1 MHLLSPAPWFVLLLT
16 LLVSASD
23 PRAAA
28 TVDAPKRLVSVPDTS
43 GETVLAAY
51 RQPGQIPFPA
61 DAPYTPA
68 MARLGRIL
76 FFDARLSA
84 SGTISCGSCH
94 NPAFSWSSGSAQ
106 LFAADGVKWPR
117 HTPTIANLAWR
128 DDFMLDGRFT
138 DLADQV
144 YEAMENPATMG
155 RPRAQLAAVF
165 DQAASYQ
172 ALLAAA
178 APGERLTAELVA
190 RAIATYERSLVYPPS
205 PFDAW
210 ANGDGNAVPEAAR
223 RGFAVFVGRGGCAAC
238 HSGWNFTDDGF
249 HDIGLPDDDLGRGA
263 LMPRVVKL
271 QHAFRTPSLR
281 DIGRR
286 APYMHDGSLATLQ
299 DVVEHYDRGGVDRPS
314 QSELVHPIGLS
325 PVEKADLVEF
335 LRSLTAGGD
344 VAGTRTNDQ

>member
-1 MHLLSPAPWFVLLLT
+1 MHLFSPAPWIVLLLT
-16 LLVSASD
+16 LLVSAAD

-28 TVDAPKRLVSVPDTS
+28 TVDAPKRAIPVPSPGDA
-43 GETVLAAY
+43 TVLEAY

-68 MARLGRIL
+68 MGRLGRIL

-106 LFAADGVKWPR
+106 LFTADGVKWPR

-128 DDFMLDGRFT
+128 DTFMLDGRFT
-138 DLADQV
+138 DLSDQV

-155 RPRAQLAAVF
+155 RPRTQLAGLF
-165 DQAASYQ
+165 DQSTNYQ

-178 APGERLTAELVA
+178 APGELLTADLVA
-190 RAIATYERSLVYPPS
+190 RAIATYERSLVYAPS

-210 ANGDGNAVPEAAR
+210 ANGDAHAVSDAAR
-223 RGFAVFVGRGGCAAC
+223 RGFAVFTGRGGCVAC
-238 HSGWNFTDDGF
+238 HSGWNFSDDGF

-263 LMPRVVKL
+263 LMPKIVKL
-271 QHAFRTPSLR
+271 QHAFRTPGLR

-286 APYMHDGSLATLQ
+286 SPYMHNGSLATLQ
-299 DVVEHYDRGGVDRPS
+299 DVVEHYDQGGVDRPS
-314 QSELVHPIGLS
+314 RSELVHPIGLS
-325 PVEKADLVEF
+325 ASEKADLVEF

-344 VAGTRTNDQ
+344 FAGTGANDQ